1 MKRLLTTVFLLSL
14 FLLSAISA
22 DAQFASVKIDN
33 SNQVV
38 LAGDKI
44 SVSGQNFVANDEI
57 IAVEITMLD
66 TDSRIV
72 SNMFSRNYDLVVDG
86 FGNLSGSLTVDKIYQ
101 STSTLE
107 VLVFTKNTNVRN
119 SNRLRAEGYDFLD
132 PSVIEALGTTNISD
146 ATTGNND
153 GIAQNSEV
161 LTISGTGWGTST
173 LLAVVQL
180 EFTDAA
186 GTISNGQ
193 QSFAASTAT
202 ISGGVL
208 SGTVTTTST
217 YNTGTQSI
225 KAQVVTNIFEI
236 GYSNVLLVPDITPP
250 KLTLAYATY
259 LDTIQLVFD
268 EPVSEVGNALN
279 NITFGGTVGTSLTPG
294 DLYPVGSQPT
304 TTWNISLVG
313 GGILSNRAVGDV
325 TVAYNHTSDGDSLI
339 DAAGNEVETT
349 SPILVVHDSIPPAPP
364 TLRDQT
370 NSVSL
375 SVSNF
380 IGNSTYEL
388 FARVLDGA
396 ISDASL
402 DGVVFEGS
410 NDSTQWTALGTDT
423 SITASGNDADF
434 SIIWDVSVSGNRY
447 RILRA
452 RAFDGAGANGMNNAL
467 DTDDNV
473 TSSPV
478 VGKIFSAFNNNFRD
492 NYRALIISVNPGT
505 ITASTGSDRS
515 QITIQIQNNY
525 GIAVNNSP
533 TNLSFK
539 FKELTT
545 ETDAWWRFATG
556 GSVNPDSI
564 NLIVSQGSTGGSVWY
579 SNPAAGGP
587 NTLELTEPAGNFV
600 DKGGVVTA
608 NGETITVTTGT
619 ASKIWVQLPGQTFVS
634 GTGVTGTPDDST
646 TRDTLVV
653 GLFVTDNANN
663 LVAFNE
669 SRDLEFETTAI
680 NAPDATQPSVNSTPI
695 SSSSA
700 TTISVTFVSGADSV
714 NVHFPAAQTGVT
726 LTVNDTTATDTL
738 VGVTSSGVNILH
750 GPLQDFAFVM
760 ATPQRDGL
768 PVTGVN
774 TLAARDEYQNPVTS
788 FNAATNNVTVTKNT
802 GPGTTTITG
811 LGSADNNVLNQV
823 GDFVNGVADL
833 TAQGMTIDVSINGNY
848 TLIATSSAAPA
859 RTGISN
865 TFAVN
870 RVVTVSNPNTP
881 YRANMDTTGTAENFS
896 LSATLTGGEDPGVG
910 DDFRIRW
917 GFNST
922 GIFGSYF
929 LVRQSPDLDP
939 GATIFTNVLTPEIK
953 NLGAPAD
960 YMYWWVENIS
970 TNPNATILQ
979 GDPVAASPRRLI
991 LNPNLVT
998 EGGINGGDV
1007 AQGAFTPGVNNQ
1019 EMVSILFGA
1028 DPTIATIKINA
1039 LTFNKSGTS
1048 TGTDVSAFHLYRDG
1062 GTLGQYDSGIDIL
1075 LRTYTYSGGNTISFS
1090 NLTNLLDIT
1099 GDANYILVT
1108 VDVSTSADPLHT
1120 LGLVLSDQQ
1129 SISLVDNVY
1138 NGPETS
1144 ININSFSN
1152 LGTAGDYSLPVTL
1165 SSFQA
1170 RAGYGNIQLEWTTA
1184 SEENNAGFYLMRS
1197 EDPEGEFI
1205 RLNNEL
1211 IEGNGNANTSHTYSY
1226 TDPEVTPDVTYYYKL
1241 YSVDYNGDVYA
1252 YNTLA
1257 TGTAMMLPKSFAIY
1271 QNYPNPFNPTT
1282 RLKFDVPKQAEIS
1295 IEIYNMLGQKVR
1307 TLVNNEIYQPGVYDN
1322 IIWNAR
1328 DDRGNQVAN
1337 GIYYMVFSARNFD
1350 FRQVRKLVFMK

>member
-1 MKRLLTTVFLLSL
+1 MKRLLTTIFLLSL
-14 FLLSAISA
+14 FLLSAMSA

-38 LAGDKI
+38 LAGYKI

-66 TDSRIV
+66 AESRVV
-72 SNMFSRNYDLVVDG
+72 SNTFAKDYDLFVDG

-101 STSTLE
+101 STSNLE

-279 NITFGGTVGTSLTPG
+279 NITFSGTVGSTLTPG

-304 TTWNISLVG
+304 TTWNVSLVG

-349 SPILVVHDSIPPAPP
+349 SPDSVVHDSIPPAPP

-388 FARVLDGA
+388 FARVVDGA
-396 ISDASL
+396 SSDASL

-410 NDSTQWTALGTDT
+410 NDSTQWTAIGTDT

-467 DTDDNV
+467 NSDDNV
-473 TSSPV
+473 TASPV

-492 NYRALIISVNPGT
+492 NYRALITGVNPGT

-515 QITIQIQNNY
+515 QITIEIQNNY

-545 ETDAWWRFATG
+545 ETDTWWRLATG
-556 GSVNPDSI
+556 GTANPDSI

-619 ASKIWVQLPGQTFVS
+619 ASKIWIRFAGQTFTS
-634 GTGVTGTPDDST
+634 GTGVTGTPNVHIAT
-646 TRDTLVV
+646 DTLVAR
-653 GLFVTDNANN
+653 LYVTDAADN
-663 LVAFNE
+663 LITSFNE
-669 SRDLEFETTAI
+669 TRSVDFSATAS
-680 NAPDATQPSVNSTPI
+680 NAPDGTPPTVSGTSTL
-695 SSSSA
+695 
-700 TTISVTFVSGADSV
+700 TGISVGFSSGTDTVVVRLPNAE
-714 NVHFPAAQTGVT
+714 TGVT
-726 LTVNDTTATDTL
+726 LTADDP
-738 VGVTSSGVNILH
+738 VGSPALAGVESGALAINP

-760 ATPQRDGL
+760 DSPQRDGL
-768 PVTGVN
+768 VVTGVN
-774 TLAARDEYQNPVTS
+774 TLTAHDAYQNVITS
-788 FNAATNNVTVTKNT
+788 FNAAANNVTVTRNS
-802 GPGTTTITG
+802 GPGTATITG
-811 LGSADNNVLNQV
+811 LGSANNNVLNQA
-823 GDFVNGVADL
+823 GDFVSGVADL
-833 TAQGMTIDVSINGNY
+833 TAQGMTIDVSITGNF
-848 TLIATSSAAPA
+848 TLIATSSVVPV

-865 TFAVN
+865 SFAVN
-870 RVVTVSNPNTP
+870 RVVNVAIGSPP
-881 YRANMDTTGTAENFS
+881 VPFRANMDTTGTAQNFILNAS
-896 LSATLTGGEDPGVG
+896 LDGGEDSGVG

-939 GATIFTNVLTPEIK
+939 GAQIQTNVLSSEVK

-979 GDPVAASPRRLI
+979 GDPTAANARRLI

-1007 AQGAFTPGVNNQ
+1007 AQGAFTPGVSNQ
-1019 EMVSILFGA
+1019 EMVSIVFSA
-1028 DPTIATIKINA
+1028 DPNIATIKINSI
-1039 LTFNKSGTS
+1039 TFNKSGTATS
-1048 TGTDVSAFHLYRDG
+1048 TDVPTFHLYKDG
-1062 GTLGQYDSGIDIL
+1062 GTLGQFDSGIDIL
-1075 LRTYTYSGGNTISFS
+1075 LSTYTFSGGNTITFS
-1090 NLTNLLDIT
+1090 PLTNLLDIT
-1099 GDANYILVT
+1099 GDNNYILVT
-1108 VDVSTSADPLHT
+1108 VDVNSGADPDHT
-1120 LGLVLSDQQ
+1120 LGLVLVNQQ
-1129 SISLVDNVY
+1129 NISLDDNVF
-1138 NGPETS
+1138 NGPASAITKDP
-1144 ININSFSN
+1144 FSN

-1170 RAGYGNIQLEWTTA
+1170 RAGYGNIELEWTTA
-1184 SEENNAGFYLMRS
+1184 SEENNAGFYLMRA

-1211 IEGNGNANTSHTYSY
+1211 IEGNGNANTSHSYSY

-1295 IEIYNMLGQKVR
+1295 IEIYNMLGQKIR
-1307 TLVNNEIYQPGVYDN
+1307 TLVNNEVYQPGVYDN
-1322 IIWNAR
+1322 IIWNAQ